1 MKFVVK
7 KKSAVLIALTLAA
20 SSFAASG
27 CRLFVYDDSC
37 CLPPPP
43 PPEPIYYAPAPPPQP
58 VYYAPAEPE
67 PGVYLYSPEPYYGP
81 RPGLDVNI
89 DVRGQAPSDDF
100 PTVDASFPTVDA
112 GNSILSRDSGANAVV
127 PEREPVEDAEP
138 EPPTSSELPEFT
150 KTGLDVPEPSGVF
163 EPLKESESFR
173 PTPKRE
179 SLAQREAQE
188 KKLEDAY
195 DSWRKKQKEKR
206 NFDSKT
212 PRYLQPISD
221 DGEELFARDEAASK
235 AQDRSFIRRVTADS
249 LVMMRDDE
257 QYNRE
262 LDDWEKDVPTPI
274 DWSKYNPLSLETVR
288 EWLGMGPDEKAA
300 LEYMRQACLKQKEY
314 EKTKERK
321 LLKEAA
327 VLYEKAAKRWPGPAL
342 RPEDAKKN
350 PFKAPKTGTLIEED
364 GLFFAGECWFFY
376 HDFNNALACYKALV
390 STYNASIYKEIATKR
405 LFYIGN
411 YWVKLSEEESTPKV
425 HTDRDKPRFG
435 SFSGAVRAYEAIFLN
450 DVSDNGM
457 APAALFA
464 LANAYM
470 RRGVK
475 QGDGSY
481 ENAAFYYRQRYE
493 NYPGN
498 ERAEKACWLAM
509 VALHRSYLGP
519 FYDSQ
524 PLDEARKLGEAI
536 VKSGRGNVDMASKEL
551 DLIKDEQAKRLLVL
565 GQYYERRGN
574 YASARS
580 FYNRLVKEHPN
591 SAYAT
596 QGARAY
602 GEIETKPAEVDQL
615 AWIRP
620 IAPFLPNFTNEYFE
634 EAPDASMAEIARR
647 DEKLD
652 RLGKF
657 EDENAVA
664 EAENADAQATKTAAK
679 PSERKI
685 K

>member
-1 MKFVVK
+1 MKIVVK

-20 SSFAASG
+20 TSIATSG

-37 CLPPPP
+37 CPPPL
-43 PPEPIYYAPAPPPQP
+43 PPEPVYVMPAPPPQP
-58 VYYAPAEPE
+58 VYYAPVQPE
-67 PGVYLYSPEPYYGP
+67 PGVYIYSPEPYYAP
-81 RPGLDVNI
+81 QPGLDVDLAI
-89 DVRGQAPSDDF
+89 RGQAPSDDF
-100 PTVDASFPTVDA
+100 PTIDAAFPTLDDGA
-112 GNSILSRDSGANAVV
+112 SILN
-127 PEREPVEDAEP
+127 PESSKQAAEP
-138 EPPTSSELPEFT
+138 AAAATDDALAPPTTSELPDFVNS
-150 KTGLDVPEPSGVF
+150 GVDVPEPSGVF
-163 EPLKESESFR
+163 EPIRDESFR
-173 PTPKRE
+173 PQPKRE
-179 SLAQREAQE
+179 SLAQRQEQE
-188 KKLEDAY
+188 KKLEDDY
-195 DSWRKKQKEKR
+195 QSWRKKLKDKR
-206 NFDSKT
+206 NVDSKT

-221 DGEELFARDEAASK
+221 GGEEFFARDEASK
-235 AQDRSFIRRVTADS
+235 ENIDRSFVRRVTADS

-257 QYNRE
+257 QYNRKLE
-262 LDDWEKDVPTPI
+262 DWEKDVPTPI
-274 DWSKYNPLSLETVR
+274 DWSKYNPLSLDSIR

-314 EKTKERK
+314 EKTKEPK

-327 VLYEKAAKRWPGPAL
+327 QLYEKAAKRWPGPAL
-342 RPEDAKKN
+342 RPDDAKKN
-350 PFKAPKTGTLIEED
+350 PFRAPKTGTLIEED

-390 STYNASIYKEIATKR
+390 STYNASIYRDIATKR

-411 YWVKLSEEESTPKV
+411 YWVKLSEEESMPKM
-425 HTDRDKPRFG
+425 HADRDKPTFG

-450 DVSDNGM
+450 DVSDNGL

-475 QGDGSY
+475 QGDGSF
-481 ENAAFYYRQRYE
+481 ENAAFYYRQLYE

-519 FYDSQ
+519 FYDAQ

-536 VKSGRGNVDMASKEL
+536 IKSGRGNVEIATKEL
-551 DLIKDEQAKRLLVL
+551 ETIKDEQAKRLLVL

-580 FYNRLVKEHPN
+580 YYNRLVKEHPN

-596 QGARAY
+596 QAARAY

-620 IAPFLPNFTNEYFE
+620 VAPFLPNFTNEYFE

-647 DEKLD
+647 DESLEQ
-652 RLGKF
+652 LGKYQ
-657 EDENAVA
+657 DENAVA
-664 EAENADAQATKTAAK
+664 DAPNPDDPAAKTAAN
-679 PSERKI
+679 PTQRKI
-685 K
+685 R